1 MKNQK
6 SKKRKFNYKKLM
18 VIIFTIFFIFSNIYL
33 IHGLTLYKSIE
44 TPLRI
49 LGSITIIFLSII
61 LWLLIYK
68 YKHYK
73 KQKLFIT
80 FCIISLILNIG
91 MTIVGRKL
99 NTIYSKLNVMTT
111 SKYEVYST
119 SVITNKNNSVDDIKK
134 IKDNK
139 VGIINDQDDYEGYT
153 IGNKIIKD
161 NNIANT
167 IRYNDYNEMI
177 NDLINNKI
185 AFAVVP
191 TNYKSRLSDTE
202 SAENIEKQLKII
214 YTKEE
219 KKEKQIKQKKTKS
232 LNEPFTIL
240 IMGVD
245 TVNDGFS
252 SGFNGD
258 ALILVTFN
266 PKTTSATM
274 LSIPRDTYMPIAC
287 MNGKKTKITNAGWR
301 GQDCIYNT
309 IEDYFGITIDYH
321 IKINFNGVVSL
332 VDSLGGV
339 EVDVPYSF
347 CEQNSKRQ
355 WGKNTIFVKGGKQVL
370 NGEQALAFS
379 RHRKVT
385 QYMANYCGS
394 EYIQNGNYW
403 NDFTR
408 GQNQQ
413 TVIKALLSKLKEM
426 DSFSTVEKVLDT
438 ISKNLET
445 DISTDNILSLYNLAK
460 DSLKNSANKNEPIT
474 IQKLYLSGRDARIF
488 DQGSKLSLYNYIAYD
503 ESRKAVVDAMKINLG
518 LKELKPIK
526 TFTFSVKEEYEEPV
540 IGKNVGGSA
549 TLSLVPN
556 FIGRNINDARSLA
569 SANNL
574 KLNVIEV
581 EGSPGQFDGQILT
594 QDISEGTDIEAL
606 GSSKTIT
613 VKVARVS
620 NTDTTTTSNQ
630 NIEETKEEEKT
641 DTTKEN
647 NTEKEEEKTSDK
659 NNDKSNEKSND
670 NKTEEVTNK
679 EPEEVVQE
687 EQKKTE

>member
-1 MKNQK
+1 MKNK
-6 SKKRKFNYKKLM
+6 KTKKRKFNYKKLL
-18 VIIFTIFFIFSNIYL
+18 VLFFTIFFIFSNIYL
-33 IHGLTLYKSIE
+33 IHGLTLYKSVE

-49 LGSITIIFLSII
+49 IGSITLIFLSII
-61 LWLLIYK
+61 LWLFIYK

-73 KQKLFIT
+73 RQRLFIT
-80 FCIISLILNIG
+80 FCVLSLIVNIA
-91 MTIVGRKL
+91 MTYTGRKL
-99 NTIYSKLNVMTT
+99 NNIYNKLTVMTT

-119 SVITNKNNSVDDIKK
+119 SVITNSNNSVDDIKQV
-134 IKDNK
+134 KDNK
-139 VGIINDQDDYEGYT
+139 IGIINDQDDYEGYT
-153 IGNKIIKD
+153 IGNKILKD
-161 NNIANT
+161 NNLTNT

-202 SAENIEKQLKII
+202 NAENLEKQLKII

-219 KKEKQIKQKKTKS
+219 KKEKEIKTKKTKN

-245 TVNDGFS
+245 TVDDGFS

-266 PKTTSATM
+266 PKTTTATM
-274 LSIPRDTYMPIAC
+274 LSIPRDTYMPISC

-301 GQDCIYNT
+301 GQECIYNT
-309 IEDYFGITIDYH
+309 IENYFGITIDYH

-332 VDSLGGV
+332 VDTLGGV

-355 WGKNTIFVKGGKQVL
+355 WGKNTVFVKSGTQVL

-385 QYMANYCGS
+385 QYMASYCGS

-413 TVIKALLSKLKEM
+413 TVIRALMSKLKDME
-426 DSFSTVEKVLDT
+426 SFSTVEKVLDT

-445 DISTDNILSLYNLAK
+445 DISVDNILSLYNLAK
-460 DSLKNSANKNEPIT
+460 DSLKNSANKDEPIT
-474 IQKLYLSGRDARIF
+474 IQKLYLSGADARIY
-488 DQGSKLSLYNYIAYD
+488 DPGSKLSLYNYLAYD
-503 ESRKAVVDAMKINLG
+503 ESKNAVIEAMKINLDQ
-518 LKELKPIK
+518 KELKPIK
-526 TFTFSVKEEYEEPV
+526 TFSFTVKEEYQEPV
-540 IGKNVGGSA
+540 IGKISGGSA
-549 TLSLVPN
+549 SLSLVPN
-556 FIGRNINDARSLA
+556 FIGRNITDAQSLA
-569 SANNL
+569 SRNNL
-574 KLNVIEV
+574 NLSVVEV
-581 EGSPGQFDGQILT
+581 EASPGQFDGQVLT
-594 QDISEGTDIEAL
+594 QDVSEGTDIESL
-606 GSSKTIT
+606 KSSRTIV
-613 VKVARVS
+613 VKVARIKNQTS
-620 NTDTTTTSNQ
+620 NVQPQIEENKEEPKEETTTEDNKQ
-630 NIEETKEEEKT
+630 QEEKE
-641 DTTKEN
+641 K
-647 NTEKEEEKTSDK
+647 EKEEEKT
-659 NNDKSNEKSND
+659 
-670 NKTEEVTNK
+670 EEVTDK
-679 EPEEVVQE
+679 QPEEVVQE
-687 EQKKTE
+687 NQEPTQ